1 MKRGMHRAHL
11 RCGPYNNVFL
21 LHVGRIVPALT
32 HLAPHPY
39 PYPLSLRLKK
49 KSIGPRAF
57 PFSRPRRA
65 SRAVIAYLE
74 IQRVTPAR

>member
-1 MKRGMHRAHL
+1 MKRSMHQAHL

-39 PYPLSLRLKK
+39 PYPFPLRFKK
-49 KSIGPRAF
+49 KNLLARAF
-57 PFSRPRRA
+57 PFSRPRA
-65 SRAVIAYLE
+65 PRAVIAYLE
-74 IQRVTPAR
+74 IQRVAPTR